1 MVNYIVTH
9 SFLFK
14 EYFSFKRPQISVKG
28 LQWIKTEHKLK
39 RNVFFVFL
47 LNLFTSVWLTG
58 PRLKEKGN
66 KRIITYGHTSHSSNI
81 EDLE

>member
-39 RNVFFVFL
+39 RNVFFVF
-47 LNLFTSVWLTG
+47 FTKPFYLSMIDGATTQRERKQENYYIWAYLSF
-58 PRLKEKGN
+58 
-66 KRIITYGHTSHSSNI
+66 I
-81 EDLE
+81 